1 MAEAEGTASHRER
14 SRGRSPQRPDRGRSA
29 SGMQGAESE
38 RLSRL
43 ENQATQLSDALLTLG
58 PAISQLVQLQQAQMP
73 PPGMPPVVRAPQTG
87 TPVGFPNTQMPFA
100 PNNPTELAPAAT
112 QNAPQPIPTTSQG
125 VSPNIASPVDPLQS
139 NDPWRN
145 FQSPSQ
151 EAGIPDQPFPAS
163 MPASPERPR
172 PFGGVGAAAGQIPPP
187 PPGFPSSMVGG
198 TSYVPIHTPG
208 GSQQG
213 QGNHHED
220 NPFKRSEKWMP
231 DIPTPNFSDWK
242 GRPAEITGFIDWVSA
257 LASWTGLGSNAYP
270 GEILSCIKEPEPLGW
285 HRLNS
290 SQITRSVRLLS
301 ILKMCFDSHP
311 RANLVIKNY
320 EESRGY
326 HRCCGFECLRLI
338 SKEFAIKTRTEL
350 LFFRNQLV
358 QASRHRQSQKSSER
372 FSPNCFSMNVLPS
385 LLIRE

>member
-1 MAEAEGTASHRER
+1 MADT
-14 SRGRSPQRPDRGRSA
+14 
-29 SGMQGAESE
+29 
-38 RLSRL
+38 
-43 ENQATQLSDALLTLG
+43 LLALG
-58 PAISQLVQLQQAQMP
+58 PALTQIGPALNQIAQLQPSSSAGPTQNPAPSADP
-73 PPGMPPVVRAPQTG
+73 PPGFPAAP
-87 TPVGFPNTQMPFA
+87 GFPNVQMPVT
-100 PNNPTELAPAAT
+100 PQVVPELAPGAT
-112 QNAPQPIPTTSQG
+112 QPMPTTYQG
-125 VSPNIASPVDPLQS
+125 ANPNATSPVDPLQS

-145 FQSPSQ
+145 FQTPSQ
-151 EAGIPDQPFPAS
+151 EAGIHDQLFPAS
-163 MPASPERPR
+163 MPTSPERPR
-172 PFGGVGAAAGQIPPP
+172 PFGAVGTAGGQIPPP
-187 PPGFPSSMVGG
+187 PPGFPGSMGG
-198 TSYVPIHTPG
+198 GLSYVPIHTPG

-213 QGNHHED
+213 QGNQHED

-231 DIPTPNFSDWK
+231 DIPTPNFGDWK
-242 GRPAEITGFIDWVSA
+242 GRPAEITGFIDWISA

-270 GEILSCIKEPEPLGW
+270 GEILSCIKESEPLGW
-285 HRLNS
+285 RRLNS